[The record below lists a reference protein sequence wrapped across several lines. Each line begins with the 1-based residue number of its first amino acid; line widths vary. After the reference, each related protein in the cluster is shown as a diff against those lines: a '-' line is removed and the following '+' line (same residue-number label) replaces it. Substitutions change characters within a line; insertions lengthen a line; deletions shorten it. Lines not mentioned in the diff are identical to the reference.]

1 MIKIVH
7 GFFVHIAGRIP
18 GLKLKLRQAGMQDK
32 PEEFVRKTILAS
44 VYMTV
49 GLFVFLFLLLY
60 RFVDFH
66 PLMLL
71 GIPLVCV
78 CLLFY
83 LIKLPDAKI
92 ISKQKEISREIVFAG
107 RFLVIELQSGVPL
120 YNALNNVA
128 KNYKAIGVFTRVV
141 IDKVD
146 LGTSMEDALN
156 EAVELSPSEDFRKVL
171 WQIINSMRTG
181 SDVAGALSTAIDQIT
196 KRQQI
201 QVSEYG
207 KKLNPLAMFYMM
219 IAVIAPSLGMTM
231 LIIVSSFVQI
241 SLDLTSL
248 VILAM
253 ALGFMQFM
261 FLSII
266 KFSRPPIDL

>member
-1 MIKIVH
+1 MN
-7 GFFVHIAGRIP
+7 IARAVYQQIASHVP
-18 GLKLKLRQAGMQDK
+18 DLKLKLKQAGMQDK
-32 PEEFVRKTILAS
+32 PEEFVRKTFLVAM
-44 VYMTV
+44 YMSM
-49 GLFVFLFLLLY
+49 GFFVFLFLLLY
-60 RFVDFH
+60 GFGLFH
-66 PLMLL
+66 PLMLVGMPIL
-71 GIPLVCV
+71 CA

-83 LIKLPDAKI
+83 FIKLPDAKI
-92 ISKQKEISREIVFAG
+92 ISKQKEISKEIVFAG

-120 YNALNNVA
+120 YNALDNLA
-128 KNYKAIGVFTRVV
+128 KNYKAIGMYSKVI

-156 EAVELSPSEDFRKVL
+156 EAVELSPSEDFKKML
-171 WQIINSMRTG
+171 FQIINSMRTG
-181 SDVAGALSTAIDQIT
+181 SDVASALSTAIDQIA

-231 LIIVSSFVQI
+231 LIIVSSFVNFTL
-241 SLDLTSL
+241 SLT
-248 VILAM
+248 ILIVLAA
-253 ALGFMQFM
+253 ALGFVQFM

>member
-1 MIKIVH
+1 MIEIAH
-7 GFFVHIAGRIP
+7 AFFVQIAERIP
-18 GLKLKLRQAGMQDK
+18 NLKLKLRQAGMPDK
-32 PEEFVRKTILAS
+32 PEDFVRKTFLVS
-44 VYMTV
+44 VYMSIGV
-49 GLFVFLFLLLY
+49 FVFLFLLLY
-60 RFVDFH
+60 GFGLFH

-71 GIPLVCV
+71 GMPILCI

-83 LIKLPDAKI
+83 LVKLPDAKI
-92 ISKQKEISREIVFAG
+92 ITKQKEITREIVFAG

-120 YNALNNVA
+120 YNALVNLS
-128 KNYKAIGVFTRVV
+128 KNYKAIGAYSRVV

-156 EAVELSPSEDFRKVL
+156 EAVELSPSEDFRKLL

-181 SDVAGALSTAIDQIT
+181 SDVASALSTAIDQIA

-201 QVSEYG
+201 LVSEYG

-231 LIIVSSFVQI
+231 LIIVSSFVNI
-241 SLDLTSL
+241 TLNMTMLI
-248 VILAM
+248 ILA
-253 ALGFMQFM
+253 ASLGFVQFM

>member
-1 MIKIVH
+1 VIDIVH
-7 GFFVHIAGRIP
+7 AFFQHIAERIP
-18 GLKLKLRQAGMQDK
+18 DLKPKLRQAGMQDK
-32 PEEFVRKTILAS
+32 PEEFIRKTFLVS
-44 VYMTV
+44 VYMSV

-60 RFVDFH
+60 GFGMFH
-66 PLMLL
+66 PVMFAFMPLL
-71 GIPLVCV
+71 CFS
-78 CLLFY
+78 LLFY

-120 YNALNNVA
+120 YNALNNLA
-128 KNYKAIGVFTRVV
+128 KNYPAIGMYSKVV

-156 EAVELSPSEDFRKVL
+156 EAVELSPSEDFRKLLFQV
-171 WQIINSMRTG
+171 INSMRTG
-181 SDVAGALSTAIDQIT
+181 SDVASALSTAVDQIA

-231 LIIVSSFVQI
+231 LIIVSSFVNFTL
-241 SLDLTSL
+241 SLTMLI
-248 VILAM
+248 ILAM
-253 ALGFMQFM
+253 SLGFIQFM

>member
-1 MIKIVH
+1 VVKIAH
-7 GFFVHIAGRIP
+7 AFFQTIAERIP
-18 GLKLKLRQAGMQDK
+18 QLRLKLRQAGMDQK
-32 PEEFVRKTILAS
+32 PDEFVRKTFFAS
-44 VYMTV
+44 VSMSF
-49 GLFVFLFLLLY
+49 GLFFALFLLLY
-60 RFVDFH
+60 GFNLFH
-66 PLMLL
+66 PFILL
-71 GIPLVCV
+71 GLPFLFG

-92 ISKQKEISREIVFAG
+92 IARQKEISREIVFAG

-120 YNALNNVA
+120 YNALSNLS
-128 KNYKAIGVFTRVV
+128 KNYNAVGAYAKAI

-146 LGTSMEDALN
+146 LGTGMEEAFN
-156 EAVELSPSEDFRKVL
+156 EAVELSPSEDLRKVL

-181 SDVAGALSTAIDQIT
+181 SDIASALSSTIDQIA

-201 QVSEYG
+201 AVSEYG

-231 LIIVSSFVQI
+231 LIIVSSFVQFT
-241 SLDLTSL
+241 LNLT
-248 VILAM
+248 ILIVLA
-253 ALGFMQFM
+253 ALLGFVQFM

-266 KFSRPPIDL
+266 KFSRPPVDL

>member
-1 MIKIVH
+1 MIEIAH
-7 GFFVHIAGRIP
+7 ALFQHIAERIP
-18 GLKLKLRQAGMQDK
+18 ELKLKLRQAGMDDK
-32 PEEFVRKTILAS
+32 PEEFVKKTVLVS
-44 VYMTV
+44 LYMAV
-49 GLFVFLFLLLY
+49 GVFVFLFLLLY
-60 RFVDFH
+60 NFGAFH

-71 GIPLVCV
+71 GMPLLGV

-83 LIKLPDAKI
+83 LVKLPDAKI

-120 YNALNNVA
+120 YNALSNLS
-128 KNYKAIGVFTRVV
+128 KNYKAVGAYARVV

-171 WQIINSMRTG
+171 WQVINSMRTG
-181 SDVAGALSTAIDQIT
+181 SDIASALSSTIDQIA

-201 QVSEYG
+201 LVSEYG

-241 SLDLTSL
+241 SLNLTML
-248 VILAM
+248 VILAA
-253 ALGFMQFM
+253 ALGFVQFM